1 MPAKLKPAKFRSEC
15 HSLCASHPRNLPAGL
30 PDLLH
35 GWFEAGDNNEKIHNK
50 LKEFGHPISIGA
62 LANHRRKHLI
72 REDQFVPIE
81 QLGGDPDIDRTEKLS
96 DLEILD
102 RIIQAGAKGLNARTV
117 RISPEMTMKA
127 MELRL
132 KVTQGSVFDN
142 FMDAV
147 AKAFGPD
154 TGAEIDPLA
163 ESPEALMGVMEASQ
177 APADGDEATV

>member
-1 MPAKLKPAKFRSEC
+1 MPAKLKPAKFRATDC
-15 HSLCASHPRNLPAGL
+15 HTLCASNPRNLPAGL

-35 GWFEAGDNNEKIHNK
+35 GWFEAGDNNETIHRK

-62 LANHRRKHLI
+62 LANHRRKHLV

-81 QLGGDPDIDRTEKLS
+81 QLGGDPDIDSDRKLS

-147 AKAFGPD
+147 SKAFNAD
-154 TGAEIDPLA
+154 DPGEPTP
-163 ESPEALMGVMEASQ
+163 ESPEAVLSLEELTQSAGDDDA
-177 APADGDEATV
+177 ADG